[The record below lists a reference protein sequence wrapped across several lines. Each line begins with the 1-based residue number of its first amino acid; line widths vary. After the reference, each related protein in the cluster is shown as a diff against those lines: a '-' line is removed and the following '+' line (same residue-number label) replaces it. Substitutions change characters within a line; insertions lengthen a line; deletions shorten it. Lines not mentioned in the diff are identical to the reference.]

1 MIVSVGVIFNAV
13 LKREK
18 YFIHTNS
25 ISVMINRILS
35 YLRKTYNIQLR
46 HPHGDHNYAPCIR
59 CGRKIRWTFLGLC
72 K

>member
-1 MIVSVGVIFNAV
+1 MIVSVGVIFKAV

-35 YLRKTYNIQLR
+35 NKRNTYSIQLR
-46 HPHGDHNYAPCIR
+46 HPHSEHNYAP
-59 CGRKIRWTFLGLC
+59 
-72 K
+72 